1 MTNTNHRVAPGNPPV
16 QQPPPLDTI
25 NTSGIKNISSADS
38 QTTASNTSSSESKG
52 MASASPRS
60 INNMKGF
67 HQDGNGNTSGSVGIP
82 SGRSRRSNRDNQ
94 SHTDGSSKHGSN
106 QDPPTQIQFGNHG
119 MMVVPSTIIGP
130 PPRVPSPYNM
140 SPVGMPTGHGHS
152 GHHSHRRA
160 ESWSGQFPPMCPPSP
175 GHYSVNSGGHPSIP
189 FLNNN
194 DHPPHEMNPL
204 LGGPPSS
211 ASHQNPSSARRKRK
225 STGSHRRSHS
235 SGAAY
240 PGMPPNAHFFPPD
253 MPPPPPPRTME
264 KFSPRGDFM
273 KLTGSFRST
282 PDSPS
287 GRKVYQGMPP
297 SPSGTPRSISGKVS
311 FSPHV
316 GGHSPSGYG
325 AINVTNSNGSGMP
338 DFPAVGG
345 EAVFLAQKNSG
356 GGRSHR
362 ESSRKRHMRQQSAQL
377 FMEEVK
383 GIEQPLQCRDVV
395 FLLLFLFHIVG
406 IAFLGT
412 TYGHDAM
419 DIHSRTHN
427 NNVTTPNDLGDE
439 VELYFTN
446 MLYVAGLSGL
456 FSLAFSLL
464 AFGLMTVIARK
475 FVQVALCLAITI
487 SFAWGTI
494 GTGLSP
500 KNVVPITGFVAFA
513 LSVAYA
519 FIVWERIPFCASNL
533 VTALSGLRANM
544 GTVVIAISFQVF
556 SVLYF
561 IYFTFVVVGVYDA
574 IQEGKLDISENMQA
588 FVYTMMGISFYWTFN
603 VILNV
608 VQVTTAS
615 VISDWWYHPEDVNV
629 FNSFSKIFYSLGS
642 ICFGSLLV
650 GPVRLIRQL
659 SAFFRPNGD
668 SDSALMCMH
677 QCLNFVQT
685 CLTSCVDG
693 LATHFNSWAFTYVGI
708 YGYGF
713 MDAGGNATE
722 LFGTRGWTMI
732 VTDDLV
738 PNILLMMSLVIGGA
752 TGLFAYVIE
761 DLEGAHISSLSE
773 PGAASFGMGVVVGL
787 VVTSVLFG
795 VVSSSVNAVL
805 VCFAASP
812 VDFENNHPELSH
824 EMRSAWRE
832 VWPGCMDVVDLR
844 VALANPSPHSSSHG
858 GRGSINGIPA
868 EFL

>member
-1 MTNTNHRVAPGNPPV
+1 MTNTNDSVAPGNPPV
-16 QQPPPLDTI
+16 QPLDTI
-25 NTSGIKNISSADS
+25 NPSANKNISSADS
-38 QTTASNTSSSESKG
+38 QTTASGTSSSESKG
-52 MASASPRS
+52 MAAASPRS
-60 INNMKGF
+60 INNMNGF
-67 HQDGNGNTSGSVGIP
+67 QQDANASTSGSLGIP
-82 SGRSRRSNRDNQ
+82 SGRSRRSGNREPQ
-94 SHTDGSSKHGSN
+94 TEGGSKNGN
-106 QDPPTQIQFGNHG
+106 RDPPTQIQFGSHG

-140 SPVGMPTGHGHS
+140 SPVGMPQGHGH
-152 GHHSHRRA
+152 GHHTHRRA

-175 GHYSVNSGGHPSIP
+175 GHYSMSSGGNPLIP
-189 FLNNN
+189 FLNNDPQN
-194 DHPPHEMNPL
+194 HNEMNPL
-204 LGGPPSS
+204 LGGPSPTER
-211 ASHQNPSSARRKRK
+211 NSSARRKRK
-225 STGSHRRSHS
+225 STGGHRRSHS

-240 PGMPPNAHFFPPD
+240 PGVPANFFPPD

-264 KFSPRGDFM
+264 KFSPRGEFM
-273 KLTGSFRST
+273 KLTNSFRST
-282 PDSPS
+282 PESPS
-287 GRKVYQGMPP
+287 GRKAYQGVPPYPP

-316 GGHSPSGYG
+316 GASPSGYG
-325 AINVTNSNGSGMP
+325 AINVTNSNAAMP
-338 DFPAVGG
+338 DFPANANVGVGG
-345 EAVFLAQKNSG
+345 EAVFLAHKNG
-356 GGRSHR
+356 GGRHR
-362 ESSRKRHMRQQSAQL
+362 ESTRKRHMRQQSAQL

-406 IAFLGT
+406 FAFLGT

-419 DIHSRTHN
+419 DISAN
-427 NNVTTPNDLGDE
+427 NATAGDLGDE
-439 VELYFTN
+439 VELYFSN
-446 MLYVAGLSGL
+446 IVYVAGLSGL
-456 FSLAFSLL
+456 FALAFSLL
-464 AFGLMTVIARK
+464 AFGLMTMIARK

-533 VTALSGLRANM
+533 VTALSGLRANT
-544 GTVVIAISFQVF
+544 GALVIAISFQVF

-561 IYFTFVVVGVYDA
+561 IYFLFVVVGVYDA
-574 IQEGKLDISENMQA
+574 IQEEKLDLSENMQT
-588 FVYTMMGISFYWTFN
+588 FVYTMMGVSFYWTFN

-608 VQVTTAS
+608 VQVATAS
-615 VISDWWYHPEDVNV
+615 VISEWWYHPEDVNV
-629 FNSFSKIFYSLGS
+629 LNCFSKIFYSLGS

-677 QCLNFVQT
+677 ECLNFIQT

-713 MDAGGNATE
+713 MDAGSSATE

-752 TGLFAYVIE
+752 TGLFAHVIE
-761 DLEGAHISSLSE
+761 DLEGAPISSLNE
-773 PGAASFGMGVVVGL
+773 QGAASFGMGVVVGL

-812 VDFENNHPELSH
+812 VDFENVHPELSH

-844 VALANPSPHSSSHG
+844 VAFANPSPRASFNV
-858 GRGSINGIPA
+858 GRGNMNGIPA